1 MSAPDVLLLGATGYL
16 GRHLAAELHRR
27 GRRIRAVV
35 RDARRA
41 ENPGAW
47 GAPAL
52 SGLIDE
58 QIVGD
63 VRDPGLPD
71 RLTAGV
77 GSVVSALGVTRQGT
91 DPWKIDH
98 DANLGMLRAAE
109 RNGVGGF
116 LYVHALGAERC
127 PARLTRAKCA
137 FVAEL
142 RSSPVTGMVVSP
154 SGYFSDLA
162 QLLLMARRGR
172 VALTAP
178 GARITPIHGADL
190 AAVCV
195 DHLYQGDGGTREV
208 GGPEELSFREI
219 AELAFKALGTRPR
232 ITRLPSRTLDAVALL
247 ARPFAPHRADMLRF
261 LAWNMRTDS
270 VAERTGSRR
279 IGEFFAQ
286 QAGRIASPPGGNP

>member
-1 MSAPDVLLLGATGYL
+1 M
-16 GRHLAAELHRR
+16 
-27 GRRIRAVV
+27 V

-63 VRDPGLPD
+63 VRDPDLPD

-77 GSVVSALGVTRQGT
+77 SSIVSALGVTRQGT

-98 DANLGMLRAAE
+98 GANLGMLRAAE

-162 QLLLMARRGR
+162 QLLLMAHRGR

-195 DHLYQGDGGTREV
+195 DHLYRGDGGTKEV

-232 ITRLPSRTLDAVALL
+232 ITRLPSRTLDVVALL

-286 QAGRIASPPGGNP
+286 QAGRIAPPPGENP

>member
-1 MSAPDVLLLGATGYL
+1 MSASDVLLLGATGCL
-16 GRHLAAELHRR
+16 GRHLAAKLHRR
-27 GRRIRAVV
+27 GHRIRAVV

-47 GAPAL
+47 DAPSL

-58 QIVGD
+58 QIVDD
-63 VRDPGLPD
+63 VRDPDLPN

-77 GSVVSALGVTRQGT
+77 SSVASALRVTRQGS

-98 DANLGMLRAAE
+98 DANLGMLRASE

-154 SGYFSDLA
+154 SGYFSDLT
-162 QLLLMARRGR
+162 QLLMAHRSQ

-178 GARITPIHGADL
+178 EARIAPIHGADL

-195 DHLYQGDGGTREV
+195 DHLCRDDGGTRKV
-208 GGPEELSFREI
+208 GGSEELSFREI
-219 AELAFKALGTRPR
+219 AALAFDALGTRPR
-232 ITRLPSRTLDAVALL
+232 IARLPSRTLNAVALL
-247 ARPFAPHRADMLRF
+247 VCFFAPHRTDMLRF

-270 VAERTGSRR
+270 VAEHTGSRR
-279 IGEFFAQ
+279 ISEFFAQ
-286 QAGRIASPPGGNP
+286 QAGRIASPPKGNP